1 MTLDLRSHWDT
12 VYRTNQPQ
20 GVSWFQAEARLSL
33 ELIRRVAPAANSQI
47 LDVGG
52 GASTLVDG
60 LLAAGYTRVTVLD
73 VSTAGLEHAR
83 ARLGESAKRVQWIEG
98 NILAVDLRAESV
110 DVWHDRAV
118 FHFLTDPR
126 DRQLYVDRVRHAV
139 RPRGHVLVAT
149 FAEDGP
155 VRCSGLE
162 VTRYAPDAL
171 HREFGADFTLME
183 SAREVHVTPRGV
195 PQAFNYCLCRY
206 EPTTL
211 ARTAA

>member
-60 LLAAGYTRVTVLD
+60 LLAAGYTQVTVLD

-118 FHFLTDPR
+118 FHFLTDPH
-126 DRQLYVDRVRHAV
+126 DRQLYVDRVRQAV

>member
-33 ELIRRVAPAANSQI
+33 ELIRRVAPAANSRI

-60 LLAAGYTRVTVLD
+60 LLAAGYTQVTVLD

-118 FHFLTDPR
+118 FHFLTDPH
-126 DRQLYVDRVRHAV
+126 DRQLYVDRVRQAV